1 LITCPHCGY
10 SNTSQAKFCSQ
21 CAHSLADDTAGEHT
35 VSLGQKNYCPYCE
48 ASNPPGAVY
57 CGNCGRSLT
66 STIPIEPAEE
76 QERRG
81 GIPVWLIISAGV
93 IFLVA
98 ATLLALPRIG
108 VSLPGPLAALGGR
121 PTATATARPAMPRST
136 GVGALAIGLAPSIT
150 PEMIDTPFT
159 PPIELATL
167 TPFPTP
173 TRPAAT
179 VRSTATP
186 DAGPEHIT
194 LGYTSRGTPIE
205 AVRFGNGPRAV
216 LFIGGLA
223 GGYAPST
230 VSITGTAVSYFTR
243 SPNQI
248 PKNLTVYI
256 VLSASP
262 DAPNAVN
269 NYSGRLNAN
278 GVDINRNWGCNWAAD
293 TLWQGKLKRGSGGT
307 APFSETESR
316 VLRDLILANDTAAV
330 VFWQARAEG
339 GLVSPGYCGG
349 PPKVSAALAGIY
361 GLSAGY
367 RVDDFEKMT
376 NQTLNGDA
384 SNYLDSQGI
393 PAISVLLPHSSS
405 STDWDNNLRGV
416 LSVLSTYAN

>member
-1 LITCPHCGY
+1 MG
-10 SNTSQAKFCSQ
+10 
-21 CAHSLADDTAGEHT
+21 
-35 VSLGQKNYCPYCE
+35 
-48 ASNPPGAVY
+48 
-57 CGNCGRSLT
+57 LT
-66 STIPIEPAEE
+66 PST
-76 QERRG
+76 
-81 GIPVWLIISAGV
+81 
-93 IFLVA
+93 
-98 ATLLALPRIG
+98 
-108 VSLPGPLAALGGR
+108 
-121 PTATATARPAMPRST
+121 
-136 GVGALAIGLAPSIT
+136 T

-179 VRSTATP
+179 ATNLPTATARPTTTVRSTATP

-205 AVRFGNGPRAV
+205 VVRFGNGPRAV

-223 GGYAPST
+223 GGFAPST
-230 VSITGTAVSYFTR
+230 VNITGTAVSYFTR
-243 SPNQI
+243 NPSQI

-293 TLWQGKLKRGSGGT
+293 TLWQGTLKRGSGGT

-316 VLRDLILANDTAAV
+316 VLRDLIVANDTAAV

-405 STDWDNNLRGV
+405 STDWDNNLKGV
-416 LSVLSTYAN
+416 LAVLSAYAN